1 MPTTNAPLDLNRVD
15 LNLLVAF
22 DALMAERSVTAAA
35 ARLSVGQSAMS
46 STLARLRKLLND
58 PILVRQ
64 GRTMVATPVAES
76 LVQPVQKTL
85 TDIKSLLSQ
94 RDSFDPATDH
104 RTYSVMATSYSAVAV
119 LHPLL
124 VQLPTEAPNV
134 RLRIQPFAEEY
145 AEQLTRHQ
153 IDLVIIP
160 REMVPSGPDLCSEVA
175 YTDRYMLAVDQEHPD
190 VGESISVEQFS
201 ELPYLATSPDRRPAL
216 AELQLDLL
224 GIPRHVEVTTSFE
237 LAPFLIRGT
246 RLITLIPKTLGRR
259 IAPAT
264 GLRLLEPP
272 MELPSATE
280 MMVWTKRMDD
290 DPGHAWLRQ
299 RMHHFADAYIQ
310 DTPPAPAA
318 G

>member
-35 ARLSVGQSAMS
+35 ARLSVGQPAMS

-76 LVQPVQKTL
+76 LVQPVHKTL

-94 RDSFDPATDH
+94 RDSFDPATNH

-124 VQLPTEAPNV
+124 AQLPAEAPNV

-145 AEQLTRHQ
+145 AEQLARDQ
-153 IDLVIIP
+153 IDLVIVP
-160 REMVPSGPDLCSEVA
+160 REMVPSGLDVCSEAA
-175 YTDRYMLAVDQEHPD
+175 YTDCYMLAVDQEHPD
-190 VGESISVEQFS
+190 VGESISVEEFS
-201 ELPYLATSPDRRPAL
+201 ELPYLAISPDRRPAL
-216 AELQLDLL
+216 AELQLDML
-224 GIPRHVEVTTSFE
+224 GIPRRVEVTTSFE
-237 LAPFLIRGT
+237 IAPFLIRGT
-246 RLITLIPKTLGRR
+246 RLITLIPRTFGRR

-272 MELPSATE
+272 MELPWATE

-310 DTPPAPAA
+310 GTPPAPAA

>member
-1 MPTTNAPLDLNRVD
+1 
-15 LNLLVAF
+15 
-22 DALMAERSVTAAA
+22 
-35 ARLSVGQSAMS
+35 
-46 STLARLRKLLND
+46 
-58 PILVRQ
+58 
-64 GRTMVATPVAES
+64 MVATPVAES

-85 TDIKSLLSQ
+85 TDISHCCHSATA
-94 RDSFDPATDH
+94 SFIPATDH

-153 IDLVIIP
+153 IDLIIP
-160 REMVPSGPDLCSEVA
+160 REMVPSGPDLCRSCTPTVQHPGRPGAPRCGREHLG
-175 YTDRYMLAVDQEHPD
+175 RAVQRAAVPRDKP
-190 VGESISVEQFS
+190 
-201 ELPYLATSPDRRPAL
+201 RPATRPGRT
-216 AELQLDLL
+216 ATRSARHPA
-224 GIPRHVEVTTSFE
+224 PRRGHHEFE

-246 RLITLIPKTLGRR
+246 RLITLIPNRR
-259 IAPAT
+259 AASPRRQ

-299 RMHHFADAYIQ
+299 RMHHFADAYSQ

-318 G
+318 GDRTGQEEPGRVPSIGSMPTHRQELLFTM